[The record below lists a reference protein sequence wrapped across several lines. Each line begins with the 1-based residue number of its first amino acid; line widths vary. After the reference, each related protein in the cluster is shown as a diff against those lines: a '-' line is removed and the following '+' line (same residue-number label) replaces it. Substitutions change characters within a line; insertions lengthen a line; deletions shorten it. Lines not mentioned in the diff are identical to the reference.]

1 MDNHTCSVDRTTT
14 CTQCLSEELVAL
26 QGFGVVVVEPD
37 GQMHLF
43 DLSEF
48 TDAEVMD
55 DES

>member
-1 MDNHTCSVDRTTT
+1 MDNHTCAVDRTTT

-48 TDAEVMD
+48 TENEVMD